1 MTANATSDAGCI
13 GLEAVEAAVRG
24 MAGAARL
31 ATLNLITVVTSDQE
45 AQEVARQL
53 APVLRYYPARVL
65 LPMLPPASHS
75 SARAAVERIWKARV
89 LAPETAPAEDSRAGG
104 EFIQL
109 RGGDSAGMVPA
120 LLELLHG
127 DLPTFL
133 WWRRA
138 PAGIECVR
146 TLGPHCQRVIYDSLE
161 ASPEAGQ
168 WQKLRSQLL
177 PLSTGRSDLAW
188 TRLTRWRRLLA
199 QAAGTPAGR
208 RLWQNL
214 DQVNFM
220 ACADQPALNSPA
232 LLLSGWLAERLGW
245 SIAGRA
251 GAEELAMKDASG
263 RGFRLA
269 FTHAACSDS
278 HHIQHS
284 IQFQSREARLE
295 IARSGTLIQ
304 AELSDRTGPAG
315 RQAGA
320 YPRTDPMA
328 ALGQELRILGQ
339 DVMFEAAQNQAG
351 ELLAALLK
359 P

>member
-220 ACADQPALNSPA
+220 ACAGPRSTARRFCSAAGWP
-232 LLLSGWLAERLGW
+232 SGW
-245 SIAGRA
+245 A
-251 GAEELAMKDASG
+251 GASPVAPAP
-263 RGFRLA
+263 
-269 FTHAACSDS
+269 
-278 HHIQHS
+278 
-284 IQFQSREARLE
+284 
-295 IARSGTLIQ
+295 RSW
-304 AELSDRTGPAG
+304 P
-315 RQAGA
+315 
-320 YPRTDPMA
+320 
-328 ALGQELRILGQ
+328 
-339 DVMFEAAQNQAG
+339 
-351 ELLAALLK
+351 
-359 P
+359 